1 MASRRLSRV
10 FEDHCEDLPS
20 FVKKYLTKVSLSKD
34 HYDQPYLSSAS
45 KQTNK
50 VPMEREPPP
59 PELGLITR
67 MPWACA
73 QCTYYHTGD
82 EAAFLACTVGPS

>member
-1 MASRRLSRV
+1 
-10 FEDHCEDLPS
+10 
-20 FVKKYLTKVSLSKD
+20 
-34 HYDQPYLSSAS
+34 
-45 KQTNK
+45 
-50 VPMEREPPP
+50 MESEPPP